1 MSQIFILVLYAFSR
15 NHPSLH
21 GKRASPRASSSCQQR
36 TNFGLGGMSWAG
48 RVVRRGGAGGRP
60 QACGPTWRDVA
71 MMAWRG
77 GRRRDWHACLTAGC
91 VAECH
96 MHVTHEPCMAL
107 LKGASSGLH
116 VQGGQS
122 IEIWLGCALQ
132 STAVAWAGLAGW
144 PPAPTADCAARGI
157 TPGKMCPR
165 PQATL
170 PPRRATICGP

>member
-1 MSQIFILVLYAFSR
+1 MV
-15 NHPSLH
+15 N

-96 MHVTHEPCMAL
+96 MHVTHESNEPWL
-107 LKGASSGLH
+107 LKGASSGLQA
-116 VQGGQS
+116 VLQGGQS
-122 IEIWLGCALQ
+122 PIEIWLH
-132 STAVAWAGLAGW
+132 GLR
-144 PPAPTADCAARGI
+144 APKLLDGSWR
-157 TPGKMCPR
+157 
-165 PQATL
+165 
-170 PPRRATICGP
+170 